1 MDIDKFTKELREIYD
16 INLLTE
22 ESFKNIKENIKENIK
37 KTQS

>member
-1 MDIDKFTKELREIYD
+1 MDIDKFTKELRKIYD